1 MANAI
6 LSNTSGAQAKEVK
19 DPTTGALLSSPPAN
33 PMKAMTSVS
42 GASDKEVAPAVVEE
56 EDLIITP

>member
-6 LSNTSGAQAKEVK
+6 LSNTSGAQAK
-19 DPTTGALLSSPPAN
+19 DPTTGALISSPPAN

-56 EDLIITP
+56 EDLILTP